1 MEEFKNCHK
10 YNKDQ
15 NIISK
20 QHLSASTCQKVPIR
34 RECDTVQGGVQGEVV
49 PAARHPVQ
57 QDPSLSLDIYEC

>member
-10 YNKDQ
+10 YNKNK
-15 NIISK
+15 NIIRK

-49 PAARHPVQ
+49 PATRHHVQ
-57 QDPSLSLDIYEC
+57 QNTSLCLDIIEF